1 MKIRVLTF
9 GIARDIT
16 GAGTLDV
23 QLPEGA
29 TIDTAHQ
36 YFREKYPALNRLSS
50 LLIALN
56 AEYASSETVLRE
68 NDEIALIPPVS
79 GG

>member
-1 MKIRVLTF
+1 MKIRVLAF

-16 GAGTLDV
+16 GTGTMEV
-23 QLPEGA
+23 ELPEGA
-29 TIDTAHQ
+29 TIDTVQ
-36 YFREKYPALNRLSS
+36 QFFREKYPSLNRLSS
-50 LLIALN
+50 LIIALN
-56 AEYASSETVLRE
+56 AEYASGETVLRE

>member
-1 MKIRVLTF
+1 MTIRVLTF

-16 GAGTLDV
+16 GTGTLEV

-29 TIDTAHQ
+29 TIDTAQQ

-50 LLIALN
+50 LIIALN
-56 AEYASSETVLRE
+56 AEYAPGETVLRE